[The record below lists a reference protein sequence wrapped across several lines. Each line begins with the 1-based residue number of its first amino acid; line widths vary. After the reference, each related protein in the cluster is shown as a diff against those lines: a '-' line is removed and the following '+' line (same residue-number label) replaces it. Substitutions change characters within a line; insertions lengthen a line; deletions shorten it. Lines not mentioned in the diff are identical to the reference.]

1 MVNFDNIIIK
11 KKLGAGMLGT
21 TYLAEY
27 KNKQYALKIQHILE
41 KDKKKLLY
49 NCKI

>member
-1 MVNFDNIIIK
+1 MVDFDKVKIK

-27 KNKQYALKIQHILE
+27 KNKEYALK
-41 KDKKKLLY
+41 KL
-49 NCKI
+49 I